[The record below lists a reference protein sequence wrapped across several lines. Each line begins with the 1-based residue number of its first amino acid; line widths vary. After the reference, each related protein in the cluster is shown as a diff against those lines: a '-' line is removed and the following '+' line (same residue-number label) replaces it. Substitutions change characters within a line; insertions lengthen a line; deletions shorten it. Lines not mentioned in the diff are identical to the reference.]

1 MAVVEKRERGEGIEQ
16 LGETEGARR
25 ATGVFPSA
33 ATAAGVATGPG
44 GAETEVVAR
53 AQRRRFTAEYKRRIV
68 READR
73 CTHAGEI
80 GALLRREGLY
90 SSHLTSWRAARDR
103 GELAGLAPKPRGPK
117 ASPPDPRDKRIA
129 EQEREIMRWKQRA
142 ERAEALVELQKNL
155 RVRGG
160 RTTCWTRNS
169 RVGYRCL
176 HLGRSGRLLIGDVA
190 NP

>member
-1 MAVVEKRERGEGIEQ
+1 MGVVEKRGEGIEQ

-33 ATAAGVATGPG
+33 APAAGSAAGGPG
-44 GAETEVVAR
+44 AVETEVVAK

-73 CTHAGEI
+73 CTKPGEL

-117 ASPPDPRDKRIA
+117 ATPADPRDKKIV
-129 EQEREIMRWKQRA
+129 EQERELARWKQRA
-142 ERAEALVELQKNL
+142 ERAEALVELQKNSL
-155 RVRGG
+155 ARPSPAPARRETHGMP
-160 RTTCWTRNS
+160 T
-169 RVGYRCL
+169 
-176 HLGRSGRLLIGDVA
+176 
-190 NP
+190 